1 LTEYSNININ
11 QINGDYININNCR
24 LLGSNISENTLLT
37 NIRNNELTNSRIIAN
52 ILRYVSI
59 ENCTMKK
66 HILTSLQYQW
76 HTKKYIIYRFDS
88 VELNS
93 VDINNA
99 TLIYNNRPKTMF
111 QEDGLLRFKFYENN
125 DTQTVTNITQ

>member
-59 ENCTMKK
+59 EKLY
-66 HILTSLQYQW
+66 H
-76 HTKKYIIYRFDS
+76 
-88 VELNS
+88 E
-93 VDINNA
+93 
-99 TLIYNNRPKTMF
+99 KTYF
-111 QEDGLLRFKFYENN
+111 NIAPIP
-125 DTQTVTNITQ
+125 VTH